1 MEDDMA
7 AVKIPK
13 TDSKYA
19 VGWERDI
26 YIIYKLN
33 YKTVYK
39 LLTCTISVGTI
50 KMHIY

>member
-1 MEDDMA
+1 MEDAMA

-19 VGWERDI
+19 LGGRGI
-26 YIIYKLN
+26 YIVYKLN
-33 YKTVYK
+33 YKIVYK